1 MTPDKDPQ
9 MYTVLT
15 YVWMVLLSMWGGTAS
30 YVRKVRMGM
39 TPRFSIT
46 ELVGE
51 LVIAGFS
58 GMVTFYL
65 CQYGSFPMPLTAALV
80 GISGH
85 MGSRVFYLLERILQK
100 RAGIKISI
108 EEGEK

>member
-9 MYTVLT
+9 TYTMLT
-15 YVWMVLLSMWGGTAS
+15 YAWMVALSLWGGTAS

-39 TPRFSIT
+39 TPRFSLT

-51 LVIAGFS
+51 LVISGFS
-58 GMVTFYL
+58 GIVTFYL
-65 CQYGSFPMPLTAALV
+65 CQYAEFPMPLTAAMV

-85 MGSRVFYLLERILQK
+85 MGSRVFYLLEQILQK
-100 RAGIKISI
+100 RAGVRISL
-108 EEGEK
+108 EQEGD